1 MAKRPLSPADLE
13 QVHRLAQ
20 QWGKIVVRQTW
31 GDQGPDLDV
40 DLDQMEQ
47 VAVAAVLGLLAG
59 TLETATAQQAQ
70 SLGSQQPCP
79 DCGQLC
85 PLGHEPRPVH
95 TRAGPFLHHEPKAHC
110 PDCRRDFF
118 PSAAA
123 PGPG

>member
-20 QWGKIVVRQTW
+20 QWGKIVVRHTW

-47 VAVAAVLGLLAG
+47 VAVAAVRGLLAG
-59 TLETATAQQAQ
+59 TLETATDQQAQ
-70 SLGSQQPCP
+70 RLADPHPCP
-79 DCGQLC
+79 DCGRLC
-85 PLGHEPRPVH
+85 PLAHEQRPIH
-95 TRAGPFLHHEPKAHC
+95 TRARPFRHREPVADC
-110 PDCRRDFF
+110 PDCRRAFF
-118 PSAAA
+118 PSQAA